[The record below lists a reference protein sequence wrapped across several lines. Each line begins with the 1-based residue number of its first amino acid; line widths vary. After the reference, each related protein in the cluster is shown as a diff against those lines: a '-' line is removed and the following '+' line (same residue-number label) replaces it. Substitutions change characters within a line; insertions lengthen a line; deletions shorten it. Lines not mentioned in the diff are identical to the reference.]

1 MLDNLTRRAQ
11 TVGVHFNKR
20 PINSKANK
28 QARIEGLETLVTQ
41 GQIVFS
47 RRHKILLEQLRQF
60 PHGKHDDGPDAL
72 EMAIQAAR
80 YKVGSVCVC
89 GD

>member
-11 TVGVHFNKR
+11 TAGVHFNKR
-20 PINSKANK
+20 PINSQTNK

-41 GQIVFS
+41 GQIVLS

-72 EMAIQAAR
+72 EMAIKAAR
-80 YKVGSVCVC
+80 YKVGRVV
-89 GD
+89 